1 MKFDVNHVNLYSFRE
16 LSLKYLIYFMFT
28 NSVAWAKFLLSV
40 SLLFFKVFNVILLDR
55 TSVTIKRS
63 SPGAK
68 YHFDNNKTQ

>member
-1 MKFDVNHVNLYSFRE
+1 
-16 LSLKYLIYFMFT
+16 MFT
-28 NSVAWAKFLLSV
+28 NSMAWAKCLLSV